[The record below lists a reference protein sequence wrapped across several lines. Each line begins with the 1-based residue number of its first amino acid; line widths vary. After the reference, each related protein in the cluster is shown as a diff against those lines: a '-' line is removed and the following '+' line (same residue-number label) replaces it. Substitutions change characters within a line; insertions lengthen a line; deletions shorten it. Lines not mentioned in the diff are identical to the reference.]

1 MSRPSLPI
9 TEAEARRPD
18 PAVEAAALA
27 LVKAMAEA
35 GLAGEFLDITAVL
48 TPREGGVCRRVRAG
62 ISVVIGDPEE
72 FEDA

>member
-18 PAVEAAALA
+18 PTVEAAALA
-27 LVKAMAEA
+27 LVTAVAEA
-35 GLAGEFLDITAVL
+35 GLADEFLDVTAVL

-62 ISVVIGDPEE
+62 I
-72 FEDA
+72 